1 MEEQKKEQKTDF
13 LKLELSDPVEW
24 QGHEVRELDL
34 SKLREMTGAELNIVY
49 DLYETQGGDGIIMQE
64 GKLRFAQV
72 IASRVT
78 GYPLEMIQQ
87 IKAKD
92 SVALKNRVYRFFFL
106 TV

>member
-1 MEEQKKEQKTDF
+1 MSEEKKEKKDF
-13 LKLELSDPVEW
+13 LKLELTSPVEW
-24 QGHEVRELDL
+24 QGQEIRELDMT
-34 SKLREMTGAELNIVY
+34 KLREMTGEELNVVY
-49 DLYETQGGDGIIMQE
+49 DLYEAQGGDGIIMQE

-78 GYPLEMIQQ
+78 GYPLEAIQK

-106 TV
+106 TA